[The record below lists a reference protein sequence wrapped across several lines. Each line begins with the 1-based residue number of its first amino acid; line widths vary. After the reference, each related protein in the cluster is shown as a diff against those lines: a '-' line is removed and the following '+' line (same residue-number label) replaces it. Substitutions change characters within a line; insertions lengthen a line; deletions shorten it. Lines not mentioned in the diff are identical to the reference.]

1 MTCKADLHSVAMCD
15 KQWMPNDGDYFCSK
29 ACVQKHN
36 YSDEGREADKMP
48 LRRRPDAEEVEPDAA
63 EADQAQQRKPT
74 KRRGVDLT
82 AAATR
87 PRRDTAGP
95 ATTGAMQKTVGLG
108 AFFNPVAAPKNAA
121 AKKATAP
128 KGRAPVGQPTLK
140 AAVTQVPFLRQLDL
154 GPSALLPQPSGWR
167 RALHRAQNH
176 TRCALLRLKCPT
188 RDHDKSSASASSASS
203 SPRSLAT
210 SLPRYLATSPPLS
223 PHATA

>member
-1 MTCKADLHSVAMCD
+1 MCVCCNESITGGFHGCMTCKADLHSVAMCD

-128 KGRAPVGQPTLK
+128 KGAPVGQSTLK
-140 AAVTQVPFLRQLDL
+140 AAVTQQRFARAPGQAEDGRDGMPRPLTLNNHLALTLALD
-154 GPSALLPQPSGWR
+154 PNPNPPP
-167 RALHRAQNH
+167 HRW
-176 TRCALLRLKCPT
+176 PT
-188 RDHDKSSASASSASS
+188 CGSHQ
-203 SPRSLAT
+203 T
-210 SLPRYLATSPPLS
+210 F
-223 PHATA
+223 